1 MKGRWTLDL
10 VKRPWTTP
18 MRRGF
23 QAMNSSPSVFPGLRR
38 VLRLW
43 RDRLPHRLQLGLR
56 VEETDTNWALQ
67 LVEKVE

>member
-1 MKGRWTLDL
+1 MS
-10 VKRPWTTP
+10 
-18 MRRGF
+18 
-23 QAMNSSPSVFPGLRR
+23 SSPSIFPGLRR

>member
-1 MKGRWTLDL
+1 
-10 VKRPWTTP
+10 
-18 MRRGF
+18 
-23 QAMNSSPSVFPGLRR
+23 MNSSPSVFPGLRWVPR
-38 VLRLW
+38 RW